1 MPAINVV
8 FYQEKPGDSPV
19 VGWLRTLNETNP
31 RAFDKCRAAISR
43 LALLGHELRRPEAD
57 YLRDDIYELRIR
69 LGSVNYRL
77 LYFFHGRIVSVVAQG
92 LTRESAVPATDLKP
106 AIARKAAFTAIQPPT
121 RSKEKST
128 MPKKTTT
135 DATKILADI
144 AGHDPKRQQAFEEA
158 VANREV
164 AQRIYEL
171 REQAGLSQTEL
182 AKRVGTT
189 QSVISRLED
198 ADYEGHSLAML
209 NRIAAAVE
217 RRVEIRFVP
226 RRRRLQPV

>member
-1 MPAINVV
+1 
-8 FYQEKPGDSPV
+8 
-19 VGWLRTLNETNP
+19 
-31 RAFDKCRAAISR
+31 
-43 LALLGHELRRPEAD
+43 
-57 YLRDDIYELRIR
+57 
-69 LGSVNYRL
+69 
-77 LYFFHGRIVSVVAQG
+77 
-92 LTRESAVPATDLKP
+92 
-106 AIARKAAFTAIQPPT
+106 
-121 RSKEKST
+121 

-144 AGHDPKRQQAFEEA
+144 DGHDPKRQQAFEEA

-217 RRVEIRFVP
+217 RRVEIRFLP
-226 RRRRLQPV
+226 RRRRLQPA

>member
-1 MPAINVV
+1 
-8 FYQEKPGDSPV
+8 
-19 VGWLRTLNETNP
+19 
-31 RAFDKCRAAISR
+31 
-43 LALLGHELRRPEAD
+43 
-57 YLRDDIYELRIR
+57 
-69 LGSVNYRL
+69 
-77 LYFFHGRIVSVVAQG
+77 
-92 LTRESAVPATDLKP
+92 
-106 AIARKAAFTAIQPPT
+106 
-121 RSKEKST
+121 

-135 DATKILADI
+135 DATKILTDI
-144 AGHDPKRQQAFEEA
+144 AGRDPKRQQAFEEA

-217 RRVEIRFVP
+217 RRVEIRFLP
-226 RRRRLQPV
+226 RRRRLQPA

>member
-1 MPAINVV
+1 
-8 FYQEKPGDSPV
+8 
-19 VGWLRTLNETNP
+19 
-31 RAFDKCRAAISR
+31 
-43 LALLGHELRRPEAD
+43 
-57 YLRDDIYELRIR
+57 
-69 LGSVNYRL
+69 
-77 LYFFHGRIVSVVAQG
+77 
-92 LTRESAVPATDLKP
+92 
-106 AIARKAAFTAIQPPT
+106 
-121 RSKEKST
+121 

-135 DATKILADI
+135 DAIKILADI
-144 AGHDPKRQQAFEEA
+144 TGHDPKRQQAFEEA

-226 RRRRLQPV
+226 RRRRLQPA

>member
-1 MPAINVV
+1 
-8 FYQEKPGDSPV
+8 
-19 VGWLRTLNETNP
+19 
-31 RAFDKCRAAISR
+31 
-43 LALLGHELRRPEAD
+43 
-57 YLRDDIYELRIR
+57 
-69 LGSVNYRL
+69 
-77 LYFFHGRIVSVVAQG
+77 
-92 LTRESAVPATDLKP
+92 
-106 AIARKAAFTAIQPPT
+106 
-121 RSKEKST
+121 

-144 AGHDPKRQQAFEEA
+144 VGHDPKRQQAFEEE

-164 AQRIYEL
+164 AQSIYEL
-171 REQAGLSQTEL
+171 RQRAGLSQAEL
-182 AKRVGTT
+182 AKRIGTT

>member
-1 MPAINVV
+1 
-8 FYQEKPGDSPV
+8 
-19 VGWLRTLNETNP
+19 
-31 RAFDKCRAAISR
+31 
-43 LALLGHELRRPEAD
+43 
-57 YLRDDIYELRIR
+57 
-69 LGSVNYRL
+69 
-77 LYFFHGRIVSVVAQG
+77 
-92 LTRESAVPATDLKP
+92 
-106 AIARKAAFTAIQPPT
+106 
-121 RSKEKST
+121 

-135 DATKILADI
+135 DANKILANI
-144 AGHDPKRQQAFEEA
+144 AGRDPKRQQAFEEA

-217 RRVEIRFVP
+217 RRVDIRFLP
-226 RRRRLQPV
+226 RRRLQPA

>member
-1 MPAINVV
+1 
-8 FYQEKPGDSPV
+8 
-19 VGWLRTLNETNP
+19 
-31 RAFDKCRAAISR
+31 
-43 LALLGHELRRPEAD
+43 
-57 YLRDDIYELRIR
+57 
-69 LGSVNYRL
+69 
-77 LYFFHGRIVSVVAQG
+77 
-92 LTRESAVPATDLKP
+92 
-106 AIARKAAFTAIQPPT
+106 
-121 RSKEKST
+121 

-135 DATKILADI
+135 DAAKILADI

-226 RRRRLQPV
+226 RRRRLQPA

>member
-1 MPAINVV
+1 
-8 FYQEKPGDSPV
+8 
-19 VGWLRTLNETNP
+19 
-31 RAFDKCRAAISR
+31 
-43 LALLGHELRRPEAD
+43 
-57 YLRDDIYELRIR
+57 
-69 LGSVNYRL
+69 
-77 LYFFHGRIVSVVAQG
+77 
-92 LTRESAVPATDLKP
+92 
-106 AIARKAAFTAIQPPT
+106 
-121 RSKEKST
+121 

-144 AGHDPKRQQAFEEA
+144 AGHDPNRQQAFEEA

-217 RRVEIRFVP
+217 RRVDIRFLP
-226 RRRRLQPV
+226 RRRRLQPA